1 LPGDYSLATTLAAA
15 VFSHNRDP
23 GTPGQQAA
31 GVRFDSWNGDLGT
44 AMELKL
50 YDTLTREKRPFTP
63 LDPANV
69 RMYVCGPTV
78 YDFAHIG
85 NARPVI
91 VFDVLFRLLR
101 HIYGADHVT
110 YVRNITD
117 VDDKIIVRAAEEYP
131 TLPLNEAIREVTQ
144 KTDRQFHE
152 DVAALGCLPPTVE
165 PRATE
170 HIAEM
175 RTLIERLVASGN
187 AYLAEDN
194 VLFSVASMP
203 DYGRLSKR
211 PLDEMIAGARVD
223 VAPYKRD
230 ATDFVLWKPSKPGE
244 PAWPSPAGIKTPGRP
259 GWHIECSA
267 MSWKHLGETFD
278 IHGGGIDLV
287 FPHHEN
293 EIAQSRCA
301 FHTPVM
307 ANYWMHNGFLQVE
320 GAKMSKSE
328 GNFLTIRELLGKW
341 PGDVLRLQMLMT
353 HYRQPLDWTDDRAT
367 VASNE
372 LEDWG
377 LVLQHRYNLPNNEE
391 PNAVIEALSDDL
403 NTSSALAVL
412 RDLFS
417 RAKRGGLKEEQ
428 EFAAGCKFLG
438 FRELNRPGLFRSGVF
453 ALNVDRQSLFKYAVQ
468 VEKLRA
474 ALANNDSDAEQ
485 SLRSLIRQDG
495 LDVQVE
501 RNGSVTLIQ
510 GDRGGLEAKV
520 DRMVADRTA
529 ARGRKDW
536 KESDRIRDELAA
548 MGVVLKDSKDGTT
561 WEIAR

>member
-1 LPGDYSLATTLAAA
+1 VQSRRQSAP
-15 VFSHNRDP
+15 
-23 GTPGQQAA
+23 
-31 GVRFDSWNGDLGT
+31 FDGRET
-44 AMELKL
+44 MELKL
-50 YDTLTREKRPFTP
+50 YDTLSREKRVFAPI
-63 LDPANV
+63 DAKRV

-117 VDDKIIVRAAEEYP
+117 VDDKINARAAEEYP
-131 TLPLNEAIREVTQ
+131 DLPLNEAIRKVTE

-152 DVAALGCLPPTVE
+152 DVAALGCLAPTVE

-175 RTLIERLVASGN
+175 KDLIGRLVDARH
-187 AYLAEDN
+187 AYVEADH
-194 VLFSVASMP
+194 VLFDVKSMP
-203 DYGRLSKR
+203 DYGRLARRS
-211 PLDEMIAGARVD
+211 LDEMIAGARVD

-230 ATDFVLWKPSKPGE
+230 PMDFVLWKPSKPGE
-244 PAWPSPAGIKTPGRP
+244 PSWPSPCGIAAPGRP

-293 EIAQSRCA
+293 EIAQSRSA

-320 GAKMSKSE
+320 GEKMSKSL
-328 GNFLTIRELLGKW
+328 GNFLTVRELLDKW
-341 PGDVLRLQMLMT
+341 PGDILRFQMLMT
-353 HYRQPLDWTDDRAT
+353 HYRQPIDWKETST
-367 VASNE
+367 E
-372 LEDWG
+372 LAMEELAEWSDI
-377 LVLQHRYNLPNNEE
+377 LQGYYSIRNDIKP
-391 PNAVIEALSDDL
+391 AEAADALMDDL
-403 NTSSALAVL
+403 NTPNAITTLRELFTKAKNGNDQQVL
-412 RDLFS
+412 T
-417 RAKRGGLKEEQ
+417 
-428 EFAAGCKFLG
+428 FAANCKLLG
-438 FRELNRPGLFRSGVF
+438 FRNLDKPGYFRLGVSALNVGHQNLSTYEPAVQRLRAATANDASELNRNGILSSIRS
-453 ALNVDRQSLFKYAVQ
+453 A
-468 VEKLRA
+468 
-474 ALANNDSDAEQ
+474 
-485 SLRSLIRQDG
+485 G
-495 LDVQVE
+495 LDVDISIS
-501 RNGSVTLIQ
+501 GDFTLVR
-510 GDRGGLEAKV
+510 GDRDALKQKIEHL
-520 DRMVADRTA
+520 VAERAA
-529 ARGRKDW
+529 ARTRKDW